1 MLVNIFITA
10 IFFIWGVASIKM
22 QLSTS
27 KILKYNFYGYLPY
40 CRFFAPDPV
49 SHDTRFYIRGFDVDG
64 QSSSWKE
71 PVAEKRLAMYYL
83 WNPTSRLEKALLTNV
98 KELKTY
104 LDNREI
110 IHLSFPYIKLLNV
123 AAGCIKEDGSS
134 THVQFM
140 ITKHTGFENTTRE
153 CLFMSSIHKLK

>member
-1 MLVNIFITA
+1 M
-10 IFFIWGVASIKM
+10 IWGVASIKM
-22 QLSTS
+22 QSSTS

-40 CRFFAPDPV
+40 CRFFAPEPV
-49 SHDTRFYIRGFDVDG
+49 SHDTRFYIRGINADG
-64 QSSSWKE
+64 KSSLWTE
-71 PVAEKRLAMYYL
+71 PVAEKRLAMYFI

-98 KELKTY
+98 KELKAY
-104 LDNREI
+104 LDNRDN

-123 AAGCIKEDGSS
+123 ATGCVSEDGHS

-140 ITKHTGFENTTRE
+140 ITKHTGYENTTRE